1 MGRRLFAWLG
11 VCVWFGCA
19 HPPLYFQDRE
29 HRTTYELQLQEL
41 KTVHFYTSQ
50 EILAHEVGASGTL
63 EGPDH
68 IFIVSPG
75 TPGAVTDAGPHWLRV
90 SFGSGPGAL
99 FLANPD
105 VKPDSVYALATE
117 SKEGGRP
124 VRVKDLADPVVTVGE
139 RRFRV
144 IHGANA
150 SLLIDEDDL
159 ARLIEAR
166 SHAPGR
172 EPSR

>member
-11 VCVWFGCA
+11 VCVALGCA
-19 HPPLYFQDRE
+19 HSPLYFQDRE
-29 HRTTYELQLQEL
+29 HRATYDFQLEEL
-41 KTVHFYTSQ
+41 KTVQFYTSQ
-50 EILAHEVGASGTL
+50 EILAHEIGPSGTL
-63 EGPDH
+63 AGPDH
-68 IFIVSPG
+68 VFIVSPG
-75 TPGAVTDAGPHWLRV
+75 TPGAVTAAGPHWLRV

-105 VKPDSVYALATE
+105 LKPDSIYALATE
-117 SKEGGRP
+117 SEAGGRP
-124 VRVKDLADPVVTVGE
+124 VRVKDLADPIVTVGE

-144 IHGANA
+144 IRGASA

-159 ARLIEAR
+159 VRLIDAR
-166 SHAPGR
+166 AHAPGR

>member
-1 MGRRLFAWLG
+1 MERRLFAWLG
-11 VCVWFGCA
+11 VCVWLGCA

-29 HRTTYELQLQEL
+29 HRTTYDFQVDEL
-41 KTVHFYTSQ
+41 KTVQFYTSQ

-68 IFIVSPG
+68 VMIVSPG
-75 TPGAVTDAGPHWLRV
+75 TPGAVIDAGPHWLRV

-105 VKPDSVYALATE
+105 LKPDSVYALATE
-117 SKEGGRP
+117 SEAGGPP
-124 VRVKDLADPVVTVGE
+124 VRVKDLADPIVTVGE
-139 RRFRV
+139 RHFRIIRGV
-144 IHGANA
+144 SA
-150 SLLIDEDDL
+150 SLLIDADDL

-166 SHAPGR
+166 PHAPGH
-172 EPSR
+172 EPSK